1 MIVIGCDIGGMSIKS
16 ALVNENGKIL
26 KKFRLPIDHALSQED
41 MIHALGKQINE
52 EIEKAQIDK
61 EEIKG
66 IGVGCPGA
74 VNTGTGYCEFSGNL
88 GWNMLPI
95 CYLLSADTG
104 LPARICNDANAA
116 MLGEAKFGAGK
127 SYHNLVLL
135 TLGTGV
141 GGGLY
146 LNDKLYEGQEGKGG
160 ELGHVI
166 IEKDGRPCTCG
177 LHGCLETYASATAL
191 IKRTKEVMNEHK
203 ESKMWAF
210 VEGDIEKADGR
221 TAFEC
226 AKLGDE
232 AATFVM
238 NEYEDYLALGIMN
251 FCNIFRP
258 EAVLLGGGVSAQK
271 EYLTK
276 AIEARLEKVSYG
288 FKRTPKVKVL
298 VTALGNDAGVLGAA
312 ALFLN

>member
-16 ALVNENGKIL
+16 ALVKENGEII
-26 KKFRLPIDHALSQED
+26 KKFRLPIDHSLSQED

-52 EIEKAQIDK
+52 EIERSGFGKDS
-61 EEIKG
+61 IKG
-66 IGVGCPGA
+66 IGIGCPGA
-74 VNTGTGYCEFSGNL
+74 VNTTTGYCEFSGNL
-88 GWNMLPI
+88 NWNMLPI

-127 SYHNLVLL
+127 SFHNLVLI

-146 LNDKLYEGQEGKGG
+146 LNDALYEGVEGKGG
-160 ELGHVI
+160 ELGHVV

-177 LHGCLETYASATAL
+177 LHGCLEAYASATAL
-191 IKRTKEVMNEHK
+191 IKRTKEVMLEHK
-203 ESKMWAF
+203 DSKMWEYC
-210 VEGDIEKADGR
+210 EGDIEKADGR

-226 AKLGDE
+226 TKMGDE
-232 AATFVM
+232 AASFVV

-271 EYLTK
+271 EYLTD
-276 AIEARLEKVSYG
+276 AIEERLEKVSYG

-312 ALFLN
+312 ALFLA

>member
-16 ALVNENGKIL
+16 ALVKENGEFI
-26 KKFRLPIDHALSQED
+26 KKFRLPIDHSLSQED
-41 MIHALGKQINE
+41 MIHALAKQINE
-52 EIEKAQIDK
+52 EIDALSIDK
-61 EEIKG
+61 SEIKG
-66 IGVGCPGA
+66 IGIGCPGA
-74 VNTGTGYCEFSGNL
+74 VNTVTGYCEFSGNL
-88 GWNMLPI
+88 SWNMLPI

-127 SYHNLVLL
+127 DYSNLVLI

-141 GGGLY
+141 GGGIY
-146 LNDKLYEGQEGKGG
+146 LDGKLYEGVEGKGG
-160 ELGHVI
+160 ELGHVV

-177 LHGCLETYASATAL
+177 LHGCLEAYASATAL
-191 IKRTKEVMNEHK
+191 IKRSKESMLEHK
-203 ESKMWAF
+203 DSKMWEF
-210 VEGDIEKADGR
+210 CEGDIDKCDGR

-226 AKLGDE
+226 AKLGDK
-232 AATFVM
+232 AAIDVV

-258 EAVLLGGGVSAQK
+258 EAILLGGGVSAQK
-271 EYLTK
+271 EYLTN
-276 AIEARLEKVSYG
+276 AIEERLEKVSYG
-288 FKRTPKVKVL
+288 FKRTPKVKIL

>member
-16 ALVNENGKIL
+16 ALVNEKGEII
-26 KKFRLPIDHALSQED
+26 KKFRLPIDHSLTQEE
-41 MIHALGKQINE
+41 MIHALANQIND
-52 EIEKAQIDK
+52 EIAKASLDK
-61 EEIKG
+61 DEIKG
-66 IGVGCPGA
+66 IGIGCPGA
-74 VNTGTGYCEFSGNL
+74 VNTVTGYCEFSGNL
-88 GWNMLPI
+88 NWNMLPV

-127 SYHNLVLL
+127 DFHNLILI

-141 GGGLY
+141 GGGLF
-146 LNDKLYEGQEGKGG
+146 LNGELYEGVEGKGG

-177 LHGCLETYASATAL
+177 LHGCLEAYASATAL
-191 IKRTKEVMNEHK
+191 IKRTKESMLEHK
-203 ESKMWAF
+203 DSKMWEF
-210 VEGDIEKADGR
+210 CEGDIEKADGR

-226 AKLGDE
+226 TKLGDIY
-232 AATFVM
+232 AKAVVD
-238 NEYEDYLALGIMN
+238 EYEDYLALGIMN

-271 EYLTK
+271 EYLTS
-276 AIEARLEKVSYG
+276 AIEERLEKVSYG
-288 FKRTPKVKVL
+288 FKRMPKVKIL

-312 ALFLN
+312 ALFLA